1 MYLLTLTASA
11 QQRTSVLGVFAS
23 EALAMQY
30 LSKFGKIAASQQLEI
45 SCKLLNIQPV
55 ATGFPVYVC
64 CKYTQGALTL
74 LRAYSSV
81 SQAIAGLNVM
91 QPLAGDN
98 SKVILLAL
106 PANQGSA
113 NPENMEFW
121 GELQETA

>member
-1 MYLLTLTASA
+1 MYLLTAST
-11 QQRTSVLGVFAS
+11 QHQTSVLGVFAS

-30 LSKFGKIAASQQLEI
+30 LSKFAKVAASGQLEI

-81 SQAIAGLNVM
+81 SQAIAGLSVM